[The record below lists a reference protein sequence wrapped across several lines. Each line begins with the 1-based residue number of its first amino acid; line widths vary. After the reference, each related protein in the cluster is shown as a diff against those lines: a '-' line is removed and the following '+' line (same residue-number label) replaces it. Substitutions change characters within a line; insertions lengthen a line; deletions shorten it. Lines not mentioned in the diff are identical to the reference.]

1 MRSLIIGLILIS
13 PAITAQER
21 PHVPFIEDI
30 LAQSDTAYTTG
41 MKCLVSEIAKDCA
54 TTPEQTAKLNE
65 AAMAAVK
72 TKMDLSRTD
81 LWAVWDKLAI
91 DGEMANQL
99 AFWQTY
105 RKIPNSSLTPE
116 RLPVWEEAV
125 KATLNPEQFG
135 KWEVLAKGK
144 RDRIDKAVL
153 AALDKARADWIAK
166 RTEARTSL
174 AAAIIAQHQLTPA
187 EADALKLGVAE
198 VINQSVASWGKGL
211 ETTLRE
217 YVKTAFLGQAD
228 ARLAALENGGA
239 TMGNETDEVALKAE
253 DAAWEALLQKTLTP
267 TQLASYQAAAA
278 QKTARRVEALGQVV
292 VSEIDRKVLLT
303 QDQRQKLQPLVTSAI
318 QEQLAKMEALLAQSY
333 VNTEMLLCILPKL
346 DEANVKSMLQPDQ
359 WTAWREA
366 AAKSAYFFDQ

>member
-1 MRSLIIGLILIS
+1 MRSFFLGLILIS

-41 MKCLVSEIAKDCA
+41 MKGLVSEIAKDCA
-54 TTPEQTAKLNE
+54 ATPEQTAKLNE

-72 TKMDLSRTD
+72 LKMDLSRTD

-105 RKIPNSSLTPE
+105 RKIPNSALTPE
-116 RLPVWEEAV
+116 RFAVWEDAV
-125 KATLNPEQFG
+125 KATLNPEQLG

-153 AALDKARADWIAK
+153 AALEKARADWIAQ
-166 RTEARTSL
+166 RTEARTAL
-174 AAAIIAQHQLTPA
+174 AAAIIAQHQLTPT

-198 VINQSVASWGKGL
+198 VINQSVFSWGKGL

-217 YVKTAFLGQAD
+217 HVKTAFLGQAD

-253 DAAWEALLQKTLTP
+253 DAAWEALLQKSLTP
-267 TQLASYQAAAA
+267 AQLTSYQAAAA
-278 QKTARRVEALGQVV
+278 QKAARRVEALGRVV

-303 QDQRQKLQPLVTSAI
+303 QEQRQKLQPLVSTAI
-318 QEQLAKMEALLAQSY
+318 KAQLAKIEALMAQSY

-346 DEANVKSMLQPDQ
+346 DEAFVKSMLQPDQ